1 KRKKAERK
9 RYGETY
15 RIVDIG
21 EHMDRVSAVT
31 AGSQGH
37 AKVAMLNDLDYEHV
51 TIGTNEGTTIPIKH
65 VYTLYDKS
73 NYNVICS
80 NLNCTVDDDPEWLK
94 KSFVEETESGV
105 KIGYVGLTA
114 AFNPYY
120 HILGWHV
127 DGSEETLKRE
137 LSELKKEADIIV
149 LLS

>member
-1 KRKKAERK
+1 NN
-9 RYGETY
+9 
-15 RIVDIG
+15 
-21 EHMDRVSAVT
+21 DRLSSIIEDSK
-31 AGSQGH
+31 GQ
-37 AKVAMLNDLDYEHV
+37 AKDAKLNNLDYV
-51 TIGTNEGTTIPIKH
+51 QFTIVNNEGITLTFKY
-65 VYTLYDKS
+65 VYTLYDKA
-73 NYNVICS
+73 NFNVICS

-137 LSELKKEADIIV
+137 LSELK
-149 LLS
+149 